1 MTPVLGVIASSNQQG
16 RGGEPVGSYDLLST
30 VTPASSVN
38 TITFAGIPSDYRH
51 LQIRAN
57 VRCTGGAGTTLL
69 WWRMNGLASTSNYT
83 SHGLGGDGASAYA
96 YNLGSSYA
104 MGLIGSTAS
113 SASTANAY
121 SGIILDVLD
130 YTASNKN
137 KTVRSLRGEDFNG
150 SGDIRLASSLFIS
163 TSAVTSI
170 SVGFFD
176 NLGSFYTTL
185 SNLTL
190 YGIK

>member
-1 MTPVLGVIASSNQQG
+1 MTPVLGIVASSNQQG
-16 RGGEPVGSYDLLST
+16 RGVAVGSYDALASI
-30 VTPASSVN
+30 TPASSTN
-38 TITFAGIPSDYRH
+38 AITFSGIPSEYRH

-83 SHGLGGDGASAYA
+83 SHGLGGDGTSAYS

-113 SASTANAY
+113 SASTANSFSA
-121 SGIILDVLD
+121 IILDVLD
-130 YTASNKN
+130 YTANNKN

-170 SVGFFD
+170 SIGFFD
-176 NLGSFYTTL
+176 NGGSFFNTL
-185 SNLTL
+185 SQISL